1 MKKLIIWLLF
11 NRNGQ
16 SLLIILAALYVAG
29 LLQKD
34 IPQFR

>member
-1 MKKLIIWLLF
+1 MKKLILWLVF

-16 SLLIILAALYVAG
+16 TVLILLAALYVAG

>member
-1 MKKLIIWLLF
+1 MKKLILWFLL

-16 SLLIILAALYVAG
+16 TVLILLAALYVAG

>member
-1 MKKLIIWLLF
+1 MKKAILWLVF
-11 NRNGQ
+11 NPNGQ
-16 SLLIILAALYVAG
+16 AVIILLAAFYVAG

>member
-1 MKKLIIWLLF
+1 MKKLITWLLF

-16 SLLIILAALYVAG
+16 SLLIIIAALFVAG
-29 LLQKD
+29 YLQRD

>member
-1 MKKLIIWLLF
+1 MKKLITWLLF
-11 NRNGQ
+11 SHNGQ
-16 SLLIILAALYVAG
+16 SLLIILAALFVAG

>member
-1 MKKLIIWLLF
+1 MEKIITWLLY

-16 SLLIILAALYVAG
+16 TVLILLAALYVAG

>member
-1 MKKLIIWLLF
+1 MKKAILWLVF

-16 SLLIILAALYVAG
+16 TVLILLAALYVAG

-34 IPQFR
+34 IPEFR

>member
-1 MKKLIIWLLF
+1 MKKLITWLF
-11 NRNGQ
+11 YSRNGQ
-16 SLLIILAALYVAG
+16 TVLILLAALYVAG

>member
-1 MKKLIIWLLF
+1 MKKTILWLVF

-16 SLLIILAALYVAG
+16 TVLILLAALYVAG

-34 IPQFR
+34 IPEFR

>member
-1 MKKLIIWLLF
+1 MKKLITWLLF

-16 SLLIILAALYVAG
+16 ALLIILAALYITG

>member
-1 MKKLIIWLLF
+1 MKKAILWLLWS
-11 NRNGQ
+11 RNGQ
-16 SLLIILAALYVAG
+16 ALLIILAALYITG

>member
-1 MKKLIIWLLF
+1 MKKLITWLLYS
-11 NRNGQ
+11 RNGQ
-16 SLLIILAALYVAG
+16 TVLILLAALYVAG